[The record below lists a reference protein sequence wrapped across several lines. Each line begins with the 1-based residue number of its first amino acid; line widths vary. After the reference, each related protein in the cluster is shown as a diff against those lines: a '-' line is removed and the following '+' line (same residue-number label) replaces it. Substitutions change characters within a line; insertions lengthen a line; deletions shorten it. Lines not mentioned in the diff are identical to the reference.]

1 MHISVTTRNCCLMIH
16 GDGCGKKLLPQEHRK
31 RGKSDLIA
39 ETQKTNG
46 REGKLLCRFPVAGR
60 RNRAKFFVLEDF
72 YGFYQAG
79 MLYW

>member
-1 MHISVTTRNCCLMIH
+1 M
-16 GDGCGKKLLPQEHRK
+16 
-31 RGKSDLIA
+31 SDLIA
-39 ETQKTNG
+39 DTQKTNG